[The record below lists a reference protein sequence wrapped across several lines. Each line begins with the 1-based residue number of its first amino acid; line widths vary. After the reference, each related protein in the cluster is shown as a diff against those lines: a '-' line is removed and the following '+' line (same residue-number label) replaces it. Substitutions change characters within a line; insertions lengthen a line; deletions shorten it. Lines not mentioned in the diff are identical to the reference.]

1 MSMDTVTRV
10 KNVCFTPATEWPV
23 IAQETIPTS
32 TLITEYVLPLAAIG
46 AVAGLIGGSLVG
58 YSLPFIGSYRVPF
71 TTGIVTACFTVV
83 MAVVG
88 VFLISLIINAL
99 APTFGAEQNSAQA
112 LKVAI
117 YSYTPAWIAGVL
129 HVLPM
134 L

>member
-83 MAVVG
+83 MAALG
-88 VFLISLIINAL
+88 GFSLSVFFLPPF
-99 APTFGAEQNSAQA
+99 PT
-112 LKVAI
+112 
-117 YSYTPAWIAGVL
+117 
-129 HVLPM
+129 
-134 L
+134 